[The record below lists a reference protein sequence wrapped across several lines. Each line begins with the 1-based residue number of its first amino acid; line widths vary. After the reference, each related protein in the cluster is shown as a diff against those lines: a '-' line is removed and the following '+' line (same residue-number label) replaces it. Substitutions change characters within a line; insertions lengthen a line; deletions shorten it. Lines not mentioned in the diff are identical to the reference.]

1 VAKDAAPANA
11 QSQPALEAF
20 TLRHWITLVILAAVI
35 FAVVVER
42 VHVGAACFTGAV
54 VVSLLRLA
62 DERAAFAKVPW
73 SVIVMVCGVSV
84 LSALLD
90 QTGGTKR
97 FAGLIDQVSTPRTA
111 SGVLALVTGL
121 VSIYSSTTG
130 VVLPAF
136 LPMVKTLA
144 ASQPGSDP
152 LALALAVLIGGNV
165 VDMSPLSTIG
175 ALCVAAA
182 PDGVDRRVLGN
193 QLLAWGFALALV
205 AGLGFLVWSAVAG

>member
-1 VAKDAAPANA
+1 
-11 QSQPALEAF
+11 
-20 TLRHWITLVILAAVI
+20 LRHWITLVILAAVI